1 MPRLE
6 IRKGEEVLA
15 VAEKPEDIS
24 IETLQDF
31 ELKTPQMEE
40 PVTME
45 GTTIVLKGK
54 YSEIKLFPKDIE
66 KIKEFI

>member
-6 IRKGEEVLA
+6 IKKNNDVVA

-24 IETLQDF
+24 VETIDDF
-31 ELKTPQMEE
+31 EIKTPQMEE
-40 PVTME
+40 SVKME
-45 GTTIVLKGK
+45 GKTIVLKGK
-54 YSEIKLFPKDIE
+54 FSEIKLFPGDIE

>member
-15 VAEKPEDIS
+15 VAEKSEEISVES
-24 IETLQDF
+24 IEDF
-31 ELKTPQMEE
+31 EIKTPQMEE
-40 PVTME
+40 SIKMK

-54 YSEIKLFPKDIE
+54 YSEIKLFPQDVE
-66 KIKEFI
+66 KIKELI